1 MKAKEIGLR
10 ILVEVSRFL
19 LGITFIFSGFVKMV
33 DPLGTAYKIQDYF
46 IAFGLDSLDFMS
58 LPLSIFQCVVEFAV
72 GVFLFLGIYRKW
84 NTRVALL
91 IMLFMTPLTLYLAIA
106 NPVSDCGCFGDAWK
120 ITNWETFFKNVVL
133 LAASVITVIYNQK
146 IFNFYTGKFYWL
158 IGVWVIF
165 FSTAFSVYSYYA
177 EPIIDFRPYKIG
189 ANLPELMSVEEGK
202 GDVYENVFIYEKDGV
217 KKEFNE
223 DNYPWQD
230 TSWIFVDR
238 INKLIKE
245 GQKPIITDFEIER
258 LYFNPEKTDFEGIE
272 NITNEV
278 LVEDDN
284 YVFLMIA
291 YSLDDMRETYLSRFV
306 DVNNYAVEHHYN
318 FYCLTSSTKDQIIDW
333 EGEYAN
339 NFKFCLTDERTL
351 KTMMRS
357 NPGLMLLKNGVII
370 NKWTGGEVPSEGELT
385 RPLNELSYGQM
396 PDADAESDIKLFAT
410 VLILIIPLLLIKIL
424 DFIIYNRRKYIPEE
438 DKN

>member
-1 MKAKEIGLR
+1 MKAKEIGLKV
-10 ILVEVSRFL
+10 LVEVSRFL
-19 LGITFIFSGFVKMV
+19 LGVTFIFSGFVKMV

-46 IAFGLDSLDFMS
+46 IAFGLDSLDFLS
-58 LPLSIFQCVVEFAV
+58 LPLSILQCVVEFAV

-158 IGVWVIF
+158 IGVWVVF
-165 FSTAFSVYSYYA
+165 FGTVFSVYSYYS

-189 ANLPELMSVEEGK
+189 ANLPELMNVEEGK

-230 TSWIFVDR
+230 TSWVFVDR
-238 INKLIKE
+238 INKLVIE

-258 LYFNPEKTDFEGIE
+258 LYFNPEKTDFEGVE
-272 NITNEV
+272 NITDEV

-291 YSLDDMRETYLSRFV
+291 YSLEDMRETYLSRFV

-333 EGEYAN
+333 EDEYAN

-370 NKWTGGEVPSEGELT
+370 NKWTGSDAPSEGELT
-385 RPLNELSYGQM
+385 KPLDELSYGQM
-396 PDADAESDIKLFAT
+396 PDADAESDTKLFVT
-410 VLILIIPLLLIKIL
+410 VLILLIPLLLIKIL